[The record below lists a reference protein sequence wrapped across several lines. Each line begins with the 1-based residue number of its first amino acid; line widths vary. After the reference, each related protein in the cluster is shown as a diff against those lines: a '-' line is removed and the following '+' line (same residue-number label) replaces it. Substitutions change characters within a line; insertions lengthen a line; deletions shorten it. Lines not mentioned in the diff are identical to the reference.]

1 MYIPGVRNLAAQMEF
16 YLPHSPQKSRKKKK
30 KKTEETGKG
39 KKEGRRG
46 NTLLI

>member
-30 KKTEETGKG
+30 KKNRRDRKR
-39 KKEGRRG
+39 KEGRKKG
-46 NTLLI
+46 